1 VPSLGLKLARGYHAD
16 VVRPLL
22 HARWPAL
29 QYAAARLGGGSE
41 VLGLDEETSRDH
53 DFGLRL
59 VLLVGP
65 DWVQPVRQLLQ
76 AELPESYAG
85 WPTRFA
91 TTWDPD
97 PGHHHIDVLPLEE
110 LASRLLGLPPDADWE
125 PADWLSLTGQAV
137 LEVTAGAVFHDSPGQ
152 LTALRRRLAWYPPD
166 VERYIIATD
175 WRRLAQELP
184 FVGRTGQRGDD
195 AGSRVVAGRLART
208 VMHLGLV
215 LCRRWPPYAKWL
227 GTHVV
232 REPRLA
238 AVAGVLDDVL
248 AASDWS
254 DRQTALAAAA
264 NSVHEVQRETGLS
277 TGSGPAVQPFH
288 DRPFLVVRD
297 SVAQLLL
304 DDVTDPQVRSLPAGV
319 GSVEQWVDSVD
330 VLLDA
335 TRRRAATAAALSSS
349 ATSTAARTGP

>member
-1 VPSLGLKLARGYHAD
+1 VRHRVQVDTARDLA
-16 VVRPLL
+16 VS
-22 HARWPAL
+22 
-29 QYAAARLGGGSE
+29 RLG
-41 VLGLDEETSRDH
+41 VDPTTDH
-53 DFGLRL
+53 D
-59 VLLVGP
+59 V
-65 DWVQPVRQLLQ
+65 
-76 AELPESYAG
+76 E
-85 WPTRFA
+85 
-91 TTWDPD
+91 
-97 PGHHHIDVLPLEE
+97 
-110 LASRLLGLPPDADWE
+110 
-125 PADWLSLTGQAV
+125 DWLSLTGQAV
-137 LEVTAGAVFHDSPGQ
+137 LEVTAGAVFHDGPGR

-166 VERYIIATD
+166 LERYILATD

-215 LCRRWPPYAKWL
+215 LCRRWPPYPKWL
-227 GTHVV
+227 GTTVA
-232 REPRLA
+232 REARLA
-238 AVAGVLDDVL
+238 AG
-248 AASDWS
+248 DWG

-264 NSVHEVQRETGLS
+264 DSLQEVQRETGLP

-297 SVAQLLL
+297 PVAQLLL

-335 TRRRAATAAALSSS
+335 ARRRAATTAALSSGGS
-349 ATSTAARTGP
+349 RQGV